1 MATPTVVRSY
11 EYWLVRYRRTWTGGL
26 VVSFVQPLLF
36 LAAMGFGVGEL
47 VNRGSPEALQGVRY
61 AAFIAP
67 GLLAAGAMQTA
78 AGEASWPVMAAMKW
92 ERSYHAMLA
101 TPLSPRDVLV
111 GHLAWM
117 ATRVAVAAVAF
128 FIVMVAFG
136 LVSTATAVLAV
147 PVAVLTGVAFAAP
160 IAAYAATLEQDEPF
174 ALIWRLGIMPMFVL
188 SGTFFPVEQLPA
200 GLRAVAYATPLW
212 HGVDLSRDLV
222 LGRPLGAAAMV
233 HIGYLAL
240 LAVAGLV
247 WGVRSY
253 ERRLTR

>member
-36 LAAMGFGVGEL
+36 LAAMGFGLGEL
-47 VNRGSPEALQGVRY
+47 VDRNTPDTLDGVRY

-78 AGEASWPVMAAMKW
+78 AGEATWPVMAAMKW
-92 ERSYHAMLA
+92 QRVYHAMLA

-117 ATRVAVAAVAF
+117 ATRIAVAAAAF
-128 FIVMVAFG
+128 FVVMVGFG

-147 PVAVLTGVAFAAP
+147 PAAVLTGVAFAAP
-160 IAAYAATLEQDEPF
+160 LTAYAATLERDEPF
-174 ALIWRLGIMPMFVL
+174 ALVWRLGIMPMFIL
-188 SGTFFPVEQLPA
+188 SGTFFPLDQLPA
-200 GLRAVAYATPLW
+200 WLRTVAYATPLW
-212 HGVDLSRDLV
+212 HGVDLSRDLA
-222 LGRPLGAAAMV
+222 LGRALGVAAVVHVGYLLVLAAA
-233 HIGYLAL
+233 G
-240 LAVAGLV
+240 VA
-247 WGVRSY
+247 WGARTY